1 MSDSQKTAP
10 ARGATPRQRPAR
22 RPGPRRETAG
32 WTRPEIEALLR
43 VSRAVAL
50 QPRLSEVLD
59 VIATEACNVTRAKAA
74 SILLADPGKIFHLV
88 ASKGLSRDYE
98 RFLQSH
104 FISHGRSVSRAA
116 ADELKPIVVDDVA
129 NDPRVNRPEAREWKR
144 FALREDYRAI
154 VSVPLLAGSRSSGV
168 LNLYR
173 ADVGPWLSAEIEVA
187 ATFGQY
193 AASAIHSA
201 KLIDS
206 QRRQVDALERLVD
219 VLRDQTHEYAN
230 RLHAVSGLLAL
241 GETAD
246 AQDFLAQLM
255 TLHHDNYASVIERV
269 HHPILAGLLVA
280 QMSVARQRGVEV
292 RLDRQTSIETLPPW
306 LGAAEA
312 VTILANLI
320 ENAVEAVS
328 GMPASR
334 RRASVRISQTR
345 RAVTITVR
353 DWGAGIEPG
362 TEAEMLARGHSSKDG
377 HPGIGLALVSE
388 AVASAHGTL
397 ALRAARPGAVFCV
410 TLPCDGV
417 LPAAQAAGTIGSS
430 R

>member
-10 ARGATPRQRPAR
+10 ARRGGPRQRPAQR
-22 RPGPRRETAG
+22 SVASEEMPG
-32 WTRPEIEALLR
+32 WTRGEIEALLR

-59 VIATEACNVTRAKAA
+59 VIATEACLVTRAKAA
-74 SILLADPGKIFHLV
+74 SILLADPGEVFHLV
-88 ASKGLSRDYE
+88 ASKGLSRDYD

-116 ADELKPIVVDDVA
+116 ADQLKPIVVDDVA

-144 FALREDYRAI
+144 FALRENYRAI

-173 ADVGPWLSAEIEVA
+173 AEVGPWLGAEIEVA
-187 ATFGQY
+187 ATFGHY

-241 GETAD
+241 GETRE
-246 AQDFLAQLM
+246 AQGFLAQLM

-292 RLDRQTSIETLPPW
+292 RLDRHTSIETLPAS

-312 VTILANLI
+312 VTIVANLI

-334 RRASVRISQTR
+334 RRASVRITQTPE
-345 RAVTITVR
+345 AVTITVR
-353 DWGAGIEPG
+353 DWGPGIEPG
-362 TEAEMLARGHSSKDG
+362 AEEEILARGRSTKDG

-388 AVASAHGTL
+388 AVASAHGSL
-397 ALRAARPGAVFCV
+397 ALRAARPGASFCV
-410 TLPCDGV
+410 KLPCHDARTDAAPV
-417 LPAAQAAGTIGSS
+417 LAP
-430 R
+430 

>member
-1 MSDSQKTAP
+1 MSEGPKP
-10 ARGATPRQRPAR
+10 AATRRAKPRERGVRRAAR
-22 RPGPRRETAG
+22 TRDGAG

-50 QPRLSEVLD
+50 GPHLSEVLD
-59 VIATEACNVTRAKAA
+59 VIATEACNVTRATAA
-74 SILLADPGKIFHLV
+74 SILLADPGENFHLV

-116 ADELKPIVVDDVA
+116 ADQLKPIVVDDVA

-144 FALREDYRAI
+144 FALGENYRAI

-173 ADVGPWLSAEIEVA
+173 AEAGPWLSAEIEVA

-193 AASAIHSA
+193 AASAILSA

-206 QRRQVDALERLVD
+206 QRRQVDALEALVD

-241 GETAD
+241 GEIRD
-246 AQDFLAQLM
+246 AQQFLAQLM

-292 RLDRQTSIETLPPW
+292 RLDRQTSIETLPPG

-328 GMPASR
+328 GMPPYR
-334 RRASVRISQTR
+334 RRASVRVSQTR
-345 RAVTITVR
+345 AAVTITVR
-353 DWGAGIEPG
+353 DWGPGIEPG
-362 TEAEMLARGHSSKDG
+362 AEIEIVARGRSSKDG

-397 ALRAARPGAVFCV
+397 EMRNARPGAVFCV
-410 TLPCDGV
+410 TLPCEDIGAE
-417 LPAAQAAGTIGSS
+417 LPAVAS
-430 R
+430 